1 MTALQ
6 IVGVGA
12 LALGAILL
20 LALLGGFFRL
30 LAKLP
35 LTEGAII
42 TVVVILAAVG
52 TFAIWPR
59 GRDPLTDKVHMATP
73 HATCAAVAVRRFL
86 VGLLLVKV
94 LGGIAVALG
103 WHWWKARQ
111 KRAKLQDM
119 LERAQL
125 YALLDGRP
133 PQRPVG
139 ARRLGQG
146 GNVIVVGGQAP
157 PVQQPAPTWEVL
169 NE

>member
-35 LTEGAII
+35 LAEGVII
-42 TVVVILAAVG
+42 ALAVVLAAVG

-59 GRDPLTDKVHMATP
+59 GGDPVADGVRLAAP
-73 HATCAAVAVRRFL
+73 HATSAAVTVRRFL
-86 VGLLLVKV
+86 LGLLAVKV
-94 LGGIAVALG
+94 LGGIAAVAG

-119 LERAQL
+119 LEAAQL
-125 YALLDGRP
+125 YAALEGGP
-133 PQRPVG
+133 AQRPVS
-139 ARRLGQG
+139 ARRLGEG

-157 PVQQPAPTWEVL
+157 PVQQPVQTWEVL